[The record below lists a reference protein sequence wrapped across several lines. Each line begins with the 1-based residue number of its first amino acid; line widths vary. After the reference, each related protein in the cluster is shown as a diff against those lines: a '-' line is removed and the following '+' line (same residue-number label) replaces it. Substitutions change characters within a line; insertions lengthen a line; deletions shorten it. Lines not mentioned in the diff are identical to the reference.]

1 MSIIIKTSKW
11 GASIG
16 IRLPS
21 AMVEELEIQSGDYLQ
36 IDCNERGEIVMWP
49 ANDDVPT
56 PSAKVIE
63 SDAEQ
68 FKNLTP
74 QQRDK
79 LLRTPP
85 PGW

>member
-1 MSIIIKTSKW
+1 MRVKCSAW

-16 IRLPS
+16 LRLPAS
-21 AMVEELEIQSGDYLQ
+21 MVEEMEIQSGDFFNLEYAGP
-36 IDCNERGEIVMWP
+36 REIVMWP
-49 ANDDVPT
+49 AKDDVPT
-56 PSAKVIE
+56 PSAKVVK

>member
-1 MSIIIKTSKW
+1 MRVKCSAW

-16 IRLPS
+16 LRLPAS
-21 AMVEELEIQSGDYLQ
+21 IVEEMDVKAGDFFNLEYAGP
-36 IDCNERGEIVMWP
+36 REIVMWP
-49 ANDDVPT
+49 EKDDAPKV
-56 PSAKVIE
+56 SATVVE

-68 FKNLTP
+68 FKRLTP

-79 LLRTPP
+79 LLMTPP

>member
-1 MSIIIKTSKW
+1 MQVKCSSW

-16 IRLPS
+16 LRLPAS
-21 AMVEELEIQSGDYLQ
+21 FVEEMDINAGDFFNLEYAGP
-36 IDCNERGEIVMWP
+36 REIVMWP
-49 ANDDVPT
+49 AKDDAPAL
-56 PSAKVIE
+56 SAKVLE
-63 SDAEQ
+63 TDTKQ
-68 FKNLTP
+68 FAKLTP